1 MRRRP
6 ARPRG
11 PNVPRRSP
19 SAGPDR
25 PTLPPTHLRAGEPG
39 AGPGRAAAATTA
51 TASAWRRRAAPA
63 RAEGEAAAKPAPSP
77 GYRRFHRLSDASVK
91 AGPAPA
97 RPSGSRGAVLR
108 SGAGGGKGGAGTDYR
123 SRRALRGGGGGGS
136 AGRAGAEHDGKASLE
151 GGSWRGRPE
160 CGGTQVWGGHPG
172 VGWAPR
178 NGGHP
183 GLGCIQ
189 GLSVWG
195 DGTQVLGGIGYG
207 GAPRDGLWGVG
218 DARTPQSARQAWGG
232 LGLER

>member
-123 SRRALRGGGGGGS
+123 SRRALRGGAEATARGAQEQSMMGKRVWRGGRGG
-136 AGRAGAEHDGKASLE
+136 AGRSVGAP
-151 GGSWRGRPE
+151 R
-160 CGGTQVWGGHPG
+160 CGAATQVWGGH
-172 VGWAPR
+172 
-178 NGGHP
+178 
-183 GLGCIQ
+183 LGM
-189 GLSVWG
+189 V
-195 DGTQVLGGIGYG
+195 GTQDW
-207 GAPRDGLWGVG
+207 GASRV
-218 DARTPQSARQAWGG
+218 
-232 LGLER
+232 